1 VINAEIRALTAGR
14 TYFSAAELV
23 RLRELQ
29 AEWRDAVDR
38 EQALAA

>member
-1 VINAEIRALTAGR
+1 VINAEIRARTAGR
-14 TYFSAAELV
+14 TFFTAAELAE
-23 RLRELQ
+23 LRELQ